1 MAVDRGTAVQTWL
14 VFSVSAGFLTRQLC
28 VSGQHDQLH
37 QTEVQRAAGGGRE
50 RWESGAL
57 GQDLSLYDTSSHPVS
72 DLWEAIKIGLGGEN
86 TLDTYTLNLSFPAFW
101 WCCVLSLVVVTAA
114 QAKNLIDAGVDALR
128 VGMGCGSICI
138 TQEGSDPT
146 PWYYQPYRINSHLN
160 AGEDCCWFYI
170 STHLRNWNGIDP
182 TQNATHWVQCA
193 IWNCSI
199 TSKCYEFS
207 DIK

>member
-1 MAVDRGTAVQTWL
+1 VREW
-14 VFSVSAGFLTRQLC
+14 SAGTGFITMTLSAIQFQIFERLSRS
-28 VSGQHDQLH
+28 VL
-37 QTEVQRAAGGGRE
+37 GGG
-50 RWESGAL
+50 
-57 GQDLSLYDTSSHPVS
+57 
-72 DLWEAIKIGLGGEN
+72 N

-160 AGEDCCWFYI
+160 AGEDVAGFIFQPTCGIDWVEMELTQPRMIHLECNVRFGI
-170 STHLRNWNGIDP
+170 VVLRLNVMSLVILNRNVIIGIGFSTHSSWLWISSN
-182 TQNATHWVQCA
+182 V
-193 IWNCSI
+193 
-199 TSKCYEFS
+199 
-207 DIK
+207 